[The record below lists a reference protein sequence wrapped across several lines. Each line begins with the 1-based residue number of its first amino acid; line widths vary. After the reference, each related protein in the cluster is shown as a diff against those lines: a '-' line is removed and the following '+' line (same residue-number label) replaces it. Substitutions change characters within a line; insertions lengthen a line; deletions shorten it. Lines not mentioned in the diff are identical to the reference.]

1 MDVPGRT
8 FCIPQPERSEC
19 ENKAKTKGT
28 GHQGKIFDLFSKTKG
43 TGHQGKI
50 FDLFSGN
57 EELSFLHGCT
67 GTHFLHPSA
76 RKV

>member
-1 MDVPGRT
+1 VLILVP
-8 FCIPQPERSEC
+8 F
-19 ENKAKTKGT
+19 
-28 GHQGKIFDLFSKTKG
+28 G